1 MKKIGLVLEGG
12 AARGVYTAGVLDYW
26 MEQGISFPYL
36 VGVSAGACN
45 GLDLV
50 SGQIGRTR
58 DCMIHTDKKYAY
70 TGLKVLWRKHVLM
83 DMDMIF
89 RRYPNK
95 YFPFDFDAY
104 FKSEVYDEYCCTNCL
119 TGEAEF
125 FHERQ
130 SKKRLMEIGKAS
142 CTMPGAAPAVLLEGT
157 PYLDGGLSD
166 SIPIQRAF
174 DMGCEKLVV
183 VQTRNPDF
191 RMTLG
196 RSVKLMGKMYQQYP
210 MVEKLLLRRPQTYNK
225 RLAEIRRL
233 EKEGK
238 ILSFRPEIP
247 VVGRMETDY
256 HKLMQFYL
264 HGYRHAQQRQK
275 ELEDFLKD

>member
-1 MKKIGLVLEGG
+1 
-12 AARGVYTAGVLDYW
+12 
-26 MEQGISFPYL
+26 
-36 VGVSAGACN
+36 
-45 GLDLV
+45 
-50 SGQIGRTR
+50 
-58 DCMIHTDKKYAY
+58 
-70 TGLKVLWRKHVLM
+70 
-83 DMDMIF
+83 
-89 RRYPNK
+89 
-95 YFPFDFDAY
+95 
-104 FKSEVYDEYCCTNCL
+104 
-119 TGEAEF
+119 
-125 FHERQ
+125 
-130 SKKRLMEIGKAS
+130 
-142 CTMPGAAPAVLLEGT
+142 MPGAAPAVLLEGT